1 MEKKLI
7 EEWLKV
13 ELISGFGSGDGSGF
27 GYCDGSGFGY
37 GDGSGFGSGSGF
49 GYGSGYGEGSGFGD
63 GFGYGEGS
71 GFGSGDGDGL
81 KKYNQ
86 DYIFKIDGINTIIK
100 HIKGNIAKG
109 FILNNDLTLQK
120 TYIAKGQNLFAHG
133 STIREANES
142 LQNKIFEKL
151 NIEEKI
157 KEFKKIFKKDEK
169 YKGTDYFKW
178 HNLLTGS
185 CLQGRY
191 NFVSENN
198 LDLEK
203 EYSVAEF
210 LKIVKDSYG
219 WSILKDLEKD
229 YKGE

>member
-13 ELISGFGSGDGSGF
+13 ELI
-27 GYCDGSGFGY
+27 
-37 GDGSGFGSGSGF
+37 
-49 GYGSGYGEGSGFGD
+49 
-63 GFGYGEGS
+63 S